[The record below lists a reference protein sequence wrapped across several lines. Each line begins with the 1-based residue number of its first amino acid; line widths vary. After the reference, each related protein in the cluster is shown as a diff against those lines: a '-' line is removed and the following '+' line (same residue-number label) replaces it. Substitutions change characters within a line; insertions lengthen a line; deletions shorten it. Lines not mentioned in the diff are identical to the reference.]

1 MKKIVHILLVTLLF
15 LFSTIISSYA
25 VDDTPNVFA
34 FGDKEIIILDESINY
49 ETMERIASY
58 IAKDNPSTPK
68 ILDDPENPDNIIC
81 DIFGHNLTTTTAVE
95 VTHNVYTTSPKCVR
109 KTYNVEYCTRCD
121 YINKTLKSSVR
132 ISTCHG

>member
-1 MKKIVHILLVTLLF
+1 
-15 LFSTIISSYA
+15 
-25 VDDTPNVFA
+25 
-34 FGDKEIIILDESINY
+34 
-49 ETMERIASY
+49 MERIASY

-109 KTYNVEYCTRCD
+109 KTYNGEYCTRCD